1 MEPRGEND
9 MIIKSNTPLSDNEL
23 RRVKAAF
30 QSETEITVSV
40 MERVADIFQ
49 YTDISANQN
58 ILYIGKPPW
67 DLTQEIEV

>member
-1 MEPRGEND
+1 

-23 RRVKAAF
+23 RLIKAAF
-30 QSETEITVSV
+30 QAETEITVSV
-40 MERVADIFQ
+40 MERVADIFP

-58 ILYIGKPPW
+58 ILYIGKTPW